1 MKSVTN
7 RPIVKLVKYNNK
19 VFSLRM
25 PMFRSNKKF
34 LSVGSSVGALQMF
47 KYISFLHTF
56 FPPYGSTALYGPGP
70 PRFVEVSWSHTSE
83 THHSR

>member
-34 LSVGSSVGALQMF
+34 LSVGSSVGTLQMF
-47 KYISFLHTF
+47 KYISFLYTLC
-56 FPPYGSTALYGPGP
+56 YAYL
-70 PRFVEVSWSHTSE
+70 SHPSFI
-83 THHSR
+83 SN